1 MKIFVITICNKND
14 NYLNDIIKKY
24 SDLIDKFYKI
34 TFIDIN
40 FKQKKVKK
48 NLYEKEYKKA
58 ISLIKPQSYVVALD
72 EQGKNQ
78 NSYKFSEKIE
88 YVSENF
94 VNLYFIIGGPDGL
107 TEYIKKEASEIMS
120 LSSLTF
126 PHHLAKVILSEQIY
140 RSICIMNNHPYH
152 RS

>member
-14 NYLNDIIKKY
+14 NYLNNIIKKY
-24 SDLIDKFYKI
+24 SDLIDNFYKI

-58 ISLIKPQSYVVALD
+58 VSLIKPQSYVVALD
-72 EQGKNQ
+72 EEGKNQ

>member
-24 SDLIDKFYKI
+24 SDLIDNFYKI

-58 ISLIKPQSYVVALD
+58 VSLIKPQSYVVALD

-120 LSSLTF
+120 LSSLTL
-126 PHHLAKVILSEQIY
+126 PHHLVKVILSEQIY

>member
-58 ISLIKPQSYVVALD
+58 VSLIKPQSYVVALD

>member
-24 SDLIDKFYKI
+24 SDLIDNFYKI

-58 ISLIKPQSYVVALD
+58 VSLIKPQSYVVALD

-120 LSSLTF
+120 LSSLTL
-126 PHHLAKVILSEQIY
+126 PHHLVKVILSEQIY

-152 RS
+152 NN

>member
-58 ISLIKPQSYVVALD
+58 VSLIKPQSYVVALD

-78 NSYKFSEKIE
+78 NF
-88 YVSENF
+88 
-94 VNLYFIIGGPDGL
+94 LII
-107 TEYIKKEASEIMS
+107 
-120 LSSLTF
+120 
-126 PHHLAKVILSEQIY
+126 
-140 RSICIMNNHPYH
+140 
-152 RS
+152 

>member
-24 SDLIDKFYKI
+24 SDLIDNFYKI

-58 ISLIKPQSYVVALD
+58 VSLIKPQSYVVASPDPDHDARAAAFCASIALWNSVTSTVRPCPRIMSCVRSR
-72 EQGKNQ
+72 GKP
-78 NSYKFSEKIE
+78 
-88 YVSENF
+88 YVS
-94 VNLYFIIGGPDGL
+94 
-107 TEYIKKEASEIMS
+107 
-120 LSSLTF
+120 
-126 PHHLAKVILSEQIY
+126 
-140 RSICIMNNHPYH
+140 
-152 RS
+152 

>member
-152 RS
+152 RH

>member
-14 NYLNDIIKKY
+14 NYLNNIIKKY
-24 SDLIDKFYKI
+24 SDLIDNFYKI

-58 ISLIKPQSYVVALD
+58 VSLIKPQSYVVALD

-94 VNLYFIIGGPDGL
+94 INLYFIIGGPDGL
-107 TEYIKKEASEIMS
+107 TEYIRKEASEIMS
-120 LSSLTF
+120 LSNLTF

-140 RSICIMNNHPYH
+140 RSICIINNHPYH

>member
-24 SDLIDKFYKI
+24 SDLIDNFYKI

-58 ISLIKPQSYVVALD
+58 VSLIKPQSYVVALD

-140 RSICIMNNHPYH
+140 RSICIINNHPYH

>member
-58 ISLIKPQSYVVALD
+58 VSLIKPQSYVVALD

-107 TEYIKKEASEIMS
+107 TEYIKKEASEIIS

>member
-24 SDLIDKFYKI
+24 SDLIDNFYKI

-58 ISLIKPQSYVVALD
+58 VSLIKPQTYVVALD

>member
-24 SDLIDKFYKI
+24 SDLIDNFYKI

-58 ISLIKPQSYVVALD
+58 VSLSKPQSYVVALD

>member
-24 SDLIDKFYKI
+24 SDLIDNFYKI

-58 ISLIKPQSYVVALD
+58 VSLIKPQSYVVALD

>member
-24 SDLIDKFYKI
+24 SDLIDNFYKI

-58 ISLIKPQSYVVALD
+58 VSLIKPQSYVVALD

-126 PHHLAKVILSEQIY
+126 PYHLAKVILSEQIY

>member
-14 NYLNDIIKKY
+14 NYLNNIIKKY
-24 SDLIDKFYKI
+24 SDLIDNFYKI

-58 ISLIKPQSYVVALD
+58 VSLIKPQSYVVALD

-94 VNLYFIIGGPDGL
+94 INLYFIIGGPDGL

>member
-24 SDLIDKFYKI
+24 SDLIDNFYKI

-58 ISLIKPQSYVVALD
+58 VSLIKPQSYVVALD

-120 LSSLTF
+120 LSNLTF

>member
-14 NYLNDIIKKY
+14 NYLNNIIKKY
-24 SDLIDKFYKI
+24 SDLIDNFYKI

-58 ISLIKPQSYVVALD
+58 VSLIKPQSYVVALD

-94 VNLYFIIGGPDGL
+94 INLYFIIGGPDGL
-107 TEYIKKEASEIMS
+107 TEYIRKEASEIMS
-120 LSSLTF
+120 LSNLTF